1 MSPTRSLPTV
11 VVLAAGGGVRYKGTG
26 PKLAQAFGA
35 ASVLSHTL
43 DAVVSSGLP
52 LVVVTVAS
60 LVEVARSVVASR
72 DIVLLPPVGSAS
84 REPLGEGFSIA
95 AGVGARPHVPGWLIL
110 PGDMPLV
117 RPETLRAVARALD
130 AAPVAYAQYRGRQGF
145 PVGLSA
151 ELYSEL
157 VLLSGDEGLRRML
170 VRYPSNPVEV
180 SDPGVLDD
188 INTTADL
195 ERLRLSGPVMAWQ
208 QSVPLGQP
216 NEA

>member
-11 VVLAAGGGVRYKGTG
+11 VVLAAGGGSRFKGTG
-26 PKLAQAFGA
+26 PKLGQSFGA
-35 ASVLSHTL
+35 ASVLAHTL
-43 DAVVSSGLP
+43 EAVVSSGMP
-52 LVVVTVAS
+52 VVVVTVAP
-60 LVEVARSVVASR
+60 LVELARSIVASR

-95 AGVGARPHVPGWLIL
+95 AGVSARPHAPGWLIL

-117 RPETLRAVARALD
+117 RPETLRAVAHALD
-130 AAPVAYAQYRGRQGF
+130 SAPVAYAQHRGRQGF

-170 VRYPSNPVEV
+170 VRYPSNAVDV
-180 SDPGVLDD
+180 FDPGVLDD
-188 INTTADL
+188 INTAADL
-195 ERLRLSGPVMAWQ
+195 DRMRLSGPVLAWQ
-208 QSVPLGQP
+208 QSVQLGQS

>member
-1 MSPTRSLPTV
+1 MSPTRSMPTV
-11 VVLAAGGGVRYKGTG
+11 VVLAAGGGARFEGAG
-26 PKLAQAFGA
+26 PKLGQTLGP
-35 ASVLSHTL
+35 ASVLAHTL
-43 DAVVSSGLP
+43 DAVVSAGLP
-52 LVVVTVAS
+52 LVVVTVAA
-60 LVEVARSVVASR
+60 LVDVARSVVASR

-84 REPLGEGFSIA
+84 REPLGVGFSIA

-117 RPETLRAVARALD
+117 RPQTLRAVGRALD
-130 AAPVAYAQYRGRQGF
+130 SAPVAYAQYRGRQGF

-157 VLLSGDEGLRRML
+157 VLLSGEEGLRRL
-170 VRYPSNPVEV
+170 LARYPSNAVEV
-180 SDPGVLDD
+180 DDPGVLQD

-195 ERLRLSGPVMAWQ
+195 ERLRASSTVLAWQ
-208 QSVPLGQP
+208 QAVSAGQP